1 MKNIKAIDFFCGCG
15 GMTHGLR
22 LSGIDVFA
30 GMDIDKS
37 CKESYEYNNK
47 SKFIHQDISRTTA
60 KEIKQLFKN
69 QTDTTKYSLIAG
81 CAPCQPYSSINSRK
95 KDNDQRKTLLD
106 EFSRIVKGVKPHFV
120 LMENVSRLT
129 EENQYFSSFIA
140 SLKSAGYSYQYKVLN
155 AKDYSVAQNRK
166 RLFLI
171 ATRLKKTSLS
181 FNDIKKKSAITL
193 KDAIYDLES
202 ITHNTP
208 SKKDELHRSKTL
220 NDLNLKRILATPK
233 NGGLRSAWNEDLVSP
248 CHKGKSVFLDN
259 YGRLAWGKLSST
271 ITTKFNQYYS
281 GRFGHPDQ
289 NRALSLR
296 EGALIQ
302 SFPASYK
309 FFGSDTEIARQI
321 GNAVPVNLSMT
332 VGKIFVGSTQNK
344 ARLFQ

>member
-1 MKNIKAIDFFCGCG
+1 MNKIKAIDFFCGCG

-37 CKESYEYNNK
+37 CKESYEYNNQ

-60 KEIKQLFKN
+60 KEIKQLFKV
-69 QTDTTKYSLIAG
+69 QTNNAEYSLIAG
-81 CAPCQPYSSINSRK
+81 CAPCQPYSAINSRK
-95 KDNDQRKTLLD
+95 KDNDQRKTLID
-106 EFSRIVKGVKPHFV
+106 EFSRIIRGVKPHFV

-129 EENQYFSSFIA
+129 EENQYFSSFIK

-155 AKDYSVAQNRK
+155 AKDYSVAQSRK

-171 ATRLKKTSLS
+171 ATRLKKTTLS
-181 FNDIKKKSAITL
+181 FDGIKKKPLVTL
-193 KDAIYDLES
+193 KDVIYNLEP
-202 ITHNTP
+202 ITHNAP
-208 SKKDELHRSKTL
+208 SRKDKLHRSKIL
-220 NDLNLKRILATPK
+220 NNLNLKRMLATPK
-233 NGGLRSAWNEDLVSP
+233 NGGLRSSWTKDLISP
-248 CHKGKSVFLDN
+248 CHREKSVFLDN
-259 YGRLAWGKLSST
+259 YGRLSWDKLSST
-271 ITTKFNQYYS
+271 VTTKFNQYYS

-302 SFPASYK
+302 SFPKKYK

-321 GNAVPVNLSMT
+321 GNAVPVNLSMS
-332 VGKIFVGSTQNK
+332 VGYLFVNS
-344 ARLFQ
+344 L

>member
-1 MKNIKAIDFFCGCG
+1 MKKIKAIDFFCGCG
-15 GMTHGLR
+15 GMTYGLR
-22 LSGIDVFA
+22 LSGIDVFV

-37 CKESYEYNNK
+37 CKESYEYNNQ
-47 SKFIHQDISRTTA
+47 SKFIHQDISQTTA

-69 QTDTTKYSLIAG
+69 QINNTEYSLIAG
-81 CAPCQPYSSINSRK
+81 CAPCQPYSAINSRK

-106 EFSRIVKGVKPHFV
+106 EFSRIVRGVRPHFV

-129 EENQYFSSFIA
+129 EENQYFSSFIE
-140 SLKSAGYSYQYKVLN
+140 SLKAAGYNYQYKVLN

-171 ATRLKKTSLS
+171 ATRLKKITLS
-181 FNDIKKKSAITL
+181 FKDIKKKPVITL
-193 KDAIYDLES
+193 KDAIHNLEP
-202 ITHNTP
+202 ITHNFP
-208 SKKDELHRSKTL
+208 SKKDKLHRSKIL

-233 NGGLRSAWNEDLVSP
+233 NGGLRSAWSKDLVSP
-248 CHKGKSVFLDN
+248 CHKERSVFLDN
-259 YGRLAWGKLSST
+259 YGRLAWDKLSST

-302 SFPASYK
+302 SFPKQYK

-332 VGKIFVGSTQNK
+332 VGRVFTKQI
-344 ARLFQ
+344 

>member
-1 MKNIKAIDFFCGCG
+1 MNKIKAIDFFCGCG

-22 LSGIDVFA
+22 LAGIDVFA

-37 CKESYEYNNK
+37 CKESYEHNNQ
-47 SKFIHQDISRTTA
+47 SEFIHQDISQTTA
-60 KEIKQLFKN
+60 KEIKRLFQSQISN
-69 QTDTTKYSLIAG
+69 AEYSLIAG
-81 CAPCQPYSSINSRK
+81 CAPCQPYSAINSCK
-95 KDNDQRKTLLD
+95 KDNDKRKTLLD
-106 EFSRIVKGVKPHFV
+106 EFSRIVRGVNPHFV

-129 EENQYFSSFIA
+129 EENQYFSSFIT

-171 ATRLKKTSLS
+171 ATRLKKTKLS
-181 FNDIKKKSAITL
+181 FDGIQKKPAITL
-193 KDAIYDLES
+193 KDAIHNLEV
-202 ITHNTP
+202 IAHNAP
-208 SKKDELHRSKTL
+208 SKKDKLHRAKVL
-220 NDLNLKRILATPK
+220 NDLNFKRILATPK
-233 NGGLRSAWNEDLVSP
+233 NGGLRSAWSKDLVSP
-248 CHKGKSVFLDN
+248 CHKEKNVFLDN
-259 YGRLAWGKLSST
+259 YGRLAWDRLSST

-302 SFPASYK
+302 SFPGQYK

-332 VGKIFVGSTQNK
+332 VGKVFIGSI
-344 ARLFQ
+344 